1 MPDKSDGK
9 RFRWMS
15 KQLAG
20 FIFLMAFSL
29 PVGLWGLVAIAKWS
43 IPENLLLIGFAAFL
57 VLWISGFCVWAGAK
71 GYSPLIGIPMALI
84 MPPIGIAMLA
94 WYLPDKR

>member
-1 MPDKSDGK
+1 
-9 RFRWMS
+9 
-15 KQLAG
+15 
-20 FIFLMAFSL
+20 
-29 PVGLWGLVAIAKWS
+29 VNWS
-43 IPENLLLIGFAAFL
+43 IAENILLIGLAELL
-57 VLWISGFCVWAGAK
+57 VLWVAGFCVWAGAK